1 MAMAVKATDHQKAS
15 RNPWASASGVGVRA
29 GNSALQ
35 DEGEYCGPERTADL
49 LRQPDEDAGL
59 GYLVVSHPGEASTA
73 ERDHRGPQ
81 SEAPH
86 KEHAYKQDAVGVGA
100 DETERNRRNTRQDE
114 SG

>member
-49 LRQPDEDAGL
+49 LRQPDEVLAWGI
-59 GYLVVSHPGEASTA
+59 SSCPTRRSQ
-73 ERDHRGPQ
+73 HR
-81 SEAPH
+81 
-86 KEHAYKQDAVGVGA
+86 
-100 DETERNRRNTRQDE
+100 
-114 SG
+114 